1 MSRPFTSKNNK
12 DDNKG
17 RSRKPDTD
25 KSKFKPKFSK
35 PSESSKGYS
44 KPERR
49 GAEDRPKRPFTKR
62 EDSNTGEYEKR
73 PYTKR
78 DEGDRGGS
86 TERRS
91 FSKPDRGGYEDRPK
105 RPYTK
110 REDSNMG
117 GYEKRPYTK
126 RDESDSKSKD
136 WVPKGK
142 RIILKEEPIKLKSRK
157 SAGDESD
164 FYPDNVD
171 VSIRLN
177 RFLSN
182 AGIASRREADVMITA
197 GLVKVNG
204 KIITELG
211 TKVNPQ
217 KDEISYGDA
226 RVKVEKKVYVLI
238 NKPKNVITT
247 TDDPEGR
254 NTIMELVK
262 DATKERIFPVGRLDR
277 NTTGVLLLTNDG
289 DLSNKLTHPKFGIK
303 KVYIAQLDQN
313 FKLAD
318 KQKLLEGVELE
329 DGPIHADAL
338 EFKSTDDKKT
348 LFVEIHSGRNRIVH
362 RMFESLGY
370 KVDKLDRTYFA
381 GLTKTS
387 LKRGQ
392 WRLLSEQEVNILRR
406 Q

>member
-1 MSRPFTSKNNK
+1 
-12 DDNKG
+12 
-17 RSRKPDTD
+17 
-25 KSKFKPKFSK
+25 
-35 PSESSKGYS
+35 
-44 KPERR
+44 
-49 GAEDRPKRPFTKR
+49 
-62 EDSNTGEYEKR
+62 
-73 PYTKR
+73 
-78 DEGDRGGS
+78 
-86 TERRS
+86 
-91 FSKPDRGGYEDRPK
+91 
-105 RPYTK
+105 
-110 REDSNMG
+110 MG